1 MLSNDNSKTI
11 KKQKRRKSGRMTHG
25 RTDTHART
33 NNKHLKKKEKTG
45 RQLILINAK
54 MKKKRGCV
62 FNFCISVKRERELNY
77 KMNSEI

>member
-1 MLSNDNSKTI
+1 
-11 KKQKRRKSGRMTHG
+11 MTHG

-54 MKKKRGCV
+54 MKKNVVVCLTFALAYRERQ
-62 FNFCISVKRERELNY
+62 RERERA
-77 KMNSEI
+77 